1 MPDRN
6 LNVNFKYFKYIY
18 AIIEMC
24 GVRPNTRTIS
34 MICMLSLALIG
45 CNQDNNNQLL
55 VDNVTN
61 IQATNT
67 LVPTKSPTST
77 PAPKK
82 DSCEN
87 DATFVTDLTIP
98 DFSKLEPNTPISKLW
113 QIRNTGTCPWGP
125 GYSVVFKEGHAM
137 TAKLQHALYP
147 AKPDANAI
155 IQIDMTTPSSPGD
168 YQGYWLLY
176 DPDGIMFGHKLF
188 VKITVEETIGT
199 SRPE

>member
-24 GVRPNTRTIS
+24 DVRPNTRTIS
-34 MICMLSLALIG
+34 LICMLSLALIS
-45 CNQDNNNQLL
+45 CDQDNNNQLL

-67 LVPTKSPTST
+67 LASTKSPTST

-87 DATFVTDLTIP
+87 DATFVADLTIP
-98 DFSKLEPNTPISKLW
+98 DYSKLAPNTPISKLW